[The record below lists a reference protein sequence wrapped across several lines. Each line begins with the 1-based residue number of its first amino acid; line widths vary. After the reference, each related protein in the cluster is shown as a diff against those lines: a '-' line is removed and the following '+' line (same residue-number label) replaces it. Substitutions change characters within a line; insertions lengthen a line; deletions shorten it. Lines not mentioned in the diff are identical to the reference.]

1 MRKAFITAV
10 LACLVTTAATAQ
22 NALPE
27 WLKMFKLS
35 GYAMTQYQYSGQDG
49 AKANSFNIRLGRV
62 IIDANPHPD
71 WTARVQFQ
79 YNGNTADL
87 SSSLKVVDVFAEWK
101 KYEFFKVKF
110 GQFKRAFT
118 FENPMNPIDQ
128 SFMSYSQN
136 VSKLAGFVDRDGAS
150 SSNGRDI
157 GVQLQG
163 DLLKNANGRNLLH
176 YQVGLYNGQGI
187 NQKDVDQ
194 QKDIIGGVW
203 VMPVKGLRI
212 GAFGYEGSYARK
224 GYWTDGA
231 NPNPQYTTDPAT
243 GEQVATGNSTK
254 LRKLA
259 QHRYAISAE
268 YKANDWTLRSE
279 YIHSTGLAFSK
290 TENSKADRSDANVN
304 EKAGNKADGVYVL
317 GIAPIVKN
325 KCHVKARYDLYRN
338 AAKWSTAKTYYE
350 VGADYMFSKNIQL
363 NVEYALV
370 NDRSLSKHNYSMV
383 DCELDFRF

>member
-1 MRKAFITAV
+1 MKKKSLLCLLVSCFI
-10 LACLVTTAATAQ
+10 ATASYAEGS
-22 NALPE
+22 NLPD
-27 WLKMFKLS
+27 WLRMFKIS
-35 GYAMTQYQYSGQDG
+35 GYAMTQYQYSGQEG

-62 IIDANPHPD
+62 IVDANPHPD

-87 SSSLKVVDVFAEWK
+87 NSSLKVVDVFAEWK

-128 SFMSYSQN
+128 GFMSYSQN
-136 VSKLAGFVDRDGAS
+136 VNKLAGFSDRDGAS

-157 GVQLQG
+157 GIQLQG
-163 DLLKNANGRNLLH
+163 DFLKNANGRNLLH
-176 YQVGLYNGQGI
+176 YQIGVYNGQGI

-194 QKDIIGGVW
+194 QKDVIGGIW
-203 VMPVKGLRI
+203 VMPIKGMRI

-224 GYWTDGA
+224 GADGL
-231 NPNPQYTTDPAT
+231 
-243 GEQVATGNSTK
+243 VK
-254 LRKLA
+254 LP

-279 YIHSTGLAFSK
+279 YIHSTGKAFSV
-290 TENSKADRSDANVN
+290 TENSKADRSNTTIN
-304 EKAGNKADGVYVL
+304 EKIGSKAEGIYVL
-317 GIAPIVKN
+317 GIAPIIKN
-325 KCHVKARYDLYRN
+325 KLHVKARYDMYQN
-338 AAKWSTAKTYYE
+338 DDTWAHAKTYYE

-363 NVEYALV
+363 NVEYACV
-370 NDRSLSKHNYSMV
+370 NDRNLAADHHNYNMV

>member
-1 MRKAFITAV
+1 MRKVFLSALFACMALTA
-10 LACLVTTAATAQ
+10 THAQ
-22 NALPE
+22 NTLPD
-27 WLKMFKLS
+27 WLKMFKIS
-35 GYAMTQYQYSGQDG
+35 GYAMTQYQYSGQEG
-49 AKANSFNIRLGRV
+49 SKSNSFNIRLGRL

-79 YNGNTADL
+79 YNGSTADF

-136 VSKLAGFVDRDGAS
+136 VSKLAGFVDRDGAA

-157 GVQLQG
+157 GIQLQG
-163 DLLKNANGRNLLH
+163 DFLKNANGRNLLH
-176 YQVGLYNGQGI
+176 YQIGVYNGQGI

-194 QKDIIGGVW
+194 QKDVIGGIW

-212 GAFGYEGSYARK
+212 GAFGYEGSYSRK
-224 GYWTDGA
+224 GSWTDAQGVEH
-231 NPNPQYTTDPAT
+231 N
-243 GEQVATGNSTK
+243 GV
-254 LRKLA
+254 RKLP
-259 QHRYAISAE
+259 QHRYAISGE

-279 YIHSTGLAFSK
+279 YIHSTGMAFSK
-290 TENSKADRSDANVN
+290 TENSKADRSDCALNTN
-304 EKAGNKADGVYVL
+304 IGNKADGVYVL
-317 GIAPIVKN
+317 GIAPIIKN
-325 KCHVKARYDLYRN
+325 KLHVKARYDTYRESSE
-338 AAKWSTAKTYYE
+338 WQYAKTYYE
-350 VGADYMFSKNIQL
+350 IGADYMFSKHIQF

-370 NDRSLSKHNYSMV
+370 NDKSRANRKLSDDHNYSMV

>member
-1 MRKAFITAV
+1 MRRVLFTAFIAFFTAT
-10 LACLVTTAATAQ
+10 LAHAQ
-22 NALPE
+22 VNLPE

-35 GYAMTQYQYSGQDG
+35 GYAMTQYQYSGQEG

-101 KYEFFKVKF
+101 KFDFFKVKF

-128 SFMSYSQN
+128 GFMSYSQN

-157 GVQLQG
+157 GLQFQG
-163 DLLKNANGRNLLH
+163 DFLKNANGRNLLH
-176 YQVGLYNGQGI
+176 YQIGVYNGQGI

-194 QKDIIGGVW
+194 QKDVIGGLW

-212 GAFGYEGSYARK
+212 GAFGWEGSYSRK
-224 GYWTDGA
+224 GAWT
-231 NPNPQYTTDPAT
+231 
-243 GEQVATGNSTK
+243 EQVGETTVEHNGV
-254 LRKLA
+254 RKLP
-259 QHRYAISAE
+259 QHRYAFSAE

-279 YIHSTGLAFSK
+279 YIHSTGRAFSK
-290 TENSKADRSDANVN
+290 TENSKADRSDTNIN
-304 EKAGNKADGVYVL
+304 EAIGNKADGVYVL

-325 KCHVKARYDLYRN
+325 KIHAKARYDLYRN
-338 AAKWSTAKTYYE
+338 AAKWNSAKTYYE
-350 VGADYMFSKNIQL
+350 VGADYMFSKNIQV

-370 NDRSLSKHNYSMV
+370 HDRTLTGNYSML